1 MESLSEL
8 LVGELSGLRRF
19 CTLLEEERNALKG
32 AQADRLPDI
41 AAEKSA
47 LAAQLSKLERQRDV
61 LLVKDGLPNGRSGT
75 EAWLANHPDAEVQ
88 RRQWGEILTLAMH
101 ARDGNEANGRLINIL
116 LNQNQD
122 ALAVLLSGGRDS
134 IYGADGQSRGIQA
147 GKRSF
152 GAV

>member
-1 MESLSEL
+1 MEPLSEL
-8 LVGELSGLRRF
+8 LAEELSSVKRF
-19 CTLLEEERNALKG
+19 CALIEEERSVLKG
-32 AQADRLPDI
+32 TQADRLPAI

-47 LAAQLSKLERQRDV
+47 LAAQLSKLERQRDA
-61 LLVKDGLPNGRSGT
+61 LLAKNGLPRGRSGT
-75 EAWLANHPDAEVQ
+75 ELWLEARPNAKEEH
-88 RRQWGEILTLAMH
+88 RRWREILALAVQ

-134 IYGADGQSRGIQA
+134 IYGADGQSRGVQA